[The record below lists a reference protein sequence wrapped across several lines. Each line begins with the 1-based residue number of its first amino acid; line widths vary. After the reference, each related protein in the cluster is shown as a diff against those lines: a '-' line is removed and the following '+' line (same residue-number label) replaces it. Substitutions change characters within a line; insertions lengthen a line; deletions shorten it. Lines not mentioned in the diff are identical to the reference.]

1 MFINFSDLPK
11 HHNIFLDYLYEFE
24 NVKDFYT
31 KNFRN
36 KDEYIQHF
44 KKISEQEKLFQN
56 EVAQIVSEEY
66 FNYSPSIKTQKNL
79 NKLSAKNCCVI
90 FTGQQVGLLGGPLYT
105 FLKIITTIKLASFL
119 NERFDDFYFVP
130 MFWLEGDDHDFQE
143 VSYVN
148 LLDESNAI
156 KKIIYNDGLP
166 EEENRGSIGNVK
178 FNINLNNFLNEFEQS
193 LRQSDFKESITSFVR
208 KIYTEG
214 STFKSSFKELLFN
227 LFDKYGLVL
236 FDPQQPSV
244 KKLLKPIFKN
254 EIINFRSHSEKLIS
268 VAAEL
273 EEQYHAQVKVRPI
286 NLFMNSDDSRHSI
299 EPIDNGFRLKGKR
312 VKFTQEE
319 LLNII
324 ETNPELF
331 SPNVLLRPIC
341 QDYLFKT
348 AFYVAG
354 PSEISYFAQLMP
366 LYNFYGIESPIIYP
380 RSSVTILEK
389 GIDSLLE
396 KFDLT
401 LSEIF
406 VNRDNLSDLVLKKV
420 SSIQIE
426 EIFANTQNKIDDS
439 MNELK
444 FALAEIDKTTSEMTD
459 KYSNK
464 IKSYIV
470 ELKAKSI
477 EAEKRKHEIVL
488 RQLLKIENSI
498 IPNSNLQER
507 ELNFFYFAN
516 KYGINFIDV
525 LFDEVLINKFEH
537 QIIKI

>member
-66 FNYSPSIKTQKNL
+66 LNYSPSIKTQKNL

-319 LLNII
+319 LD
-324 ETNPELF
+324 
-331 SPNVLLRPIC
+331 R
-341 QDYLFKT
+341 K
-348 AFYVAG
+348 
-354 PSEISYFAQLMP
+354 
-366 LYNFYGIESPIIYP
+366 
-380 RSSVTILEK
+380 SV
-389 GIDSLLE
+389 
-396 KFDLT
+396 
-401 LSEIF
+401 
-406 VNRDNLSDLVLKKV
+406 V
-420 SSIQIE
+420 
-426 EIFANTQNKIDDS
+426 
-439 MNELK
+439 
-444 FALAEIDKTTSEMTD
+444 
-459 KYSNK
+459 
-464 IKSYIV
+464 
-470 ELKAKSI
+470 
-477 EAEKRKHEIVL
+477 
-488 RQLLKIENSI
+488 
-498 IPNSNLQER
+498 
-507 ELNFFYFAN
+507 
-516 KYGINFIDV
+516 
-525 LFDEVLINKFEH
+525 
-537 QIIKI
+537 

>member
-44 KKISEQEKLFQN
+44 KKISEQENLFQN

-66 FNYSPSIKTQKNL
+66 LNYSPSIKTQKNL

-166 EEENRGSIGNVK
+166 EVENRGSIGNVK

-396 KFDLT
+396 RFDLT